1 MVERVLVKDGDPIV
15 VKTDQ
20 AETVFRKLDSLK
32 NFSWI
37 LPGGSKPSV
46 TFPKPDALT
55 NLPSGQAFMM
65 EVIFVLDI

>member
-1 MVERVLVKDGDPIV
+1 MVERVLVKDGDPITV
-15 VKTDQ
+15 TTDQ
-20 AETVFRKLDSLK
+20 AVTVFKKLDSLK

-55 NLPSGQAFMM
+55 KLPSLQSFMI
-65 EVIFVLDI
+65 EVSFVIDI